1 MARTVEG
8 MASAVDDNRPLPPV
22 ITGAAGLEVR
32 RTDDV
37 ALVGASPPAAPAGP
51 GRPAASAQDRPLY
64 VVSSVLTIVSIMAL
78 TFMATISVV
87 GGVRHARDQQTAF
100 ALLRG
105 QLATGTAPVTQTDA
119 KGRLRP
125 LGTPVAVLDIP
136 QIGLREVVLEG
147 TTSGVLRSGPGH
159 RRDSA
164 LPGQE
169 GVSVLMGRQ
178 AAFGGPFHDIKRL
191 RKGQVFTVTTGQG
204 TATYRVIGVR
214 RAGDPAP
221 PLVQAGKGRMI
232 LMTAAGG
239 DWVPQGTLR
248 VDADLV
254 STQKPGERPAPAV
267 HDSGPRPLMAAS
279 LPLPERP
286 LQGEPGV
293 WVWVLLLTQL
303 LFAASVAVTWA
314 RFRWGAWQA
323 WTAGGPLLLA
333 IGVALSAQVARLLPN
348 LM

>member
-1 MARTVEG
+1 MATAGAGPDPGGSVV
-8 MASAVDDNRPLPPV
+8 VDVPAPPV
-22 ITGAAGLEVR
+22 VTGAAVSAPGPLDLDVR
-32 RTDDV
+32 VV
-37 ALVGASPPAAPAGP
+37 AAPPRPTASRPPAE
-51 GRPAASAQDRPLY
+51 RPFY
-64 VVSSVLTIVSIMAL
+64 VVSSVITTVSLMAL
-78 TFMATISVV
+78 TFMLTISVI
-87 GGVRHARDQQTAF
+87 GGVKHARDQQTAF
-100 ALLRG
+100 ATLRG
-105 QLATGTAPVTQTDA
+105 NLANATVQVTQTDE
-119 KGRLRP
+119 KGRLYP
-125 LGTPVAVLDIP
+125 LGNPVAVLDVP

-178 AAFGGPFHDIKRL
+178 AAFGGPFHDIRHL

-204 TATYRVIGVR
+204 TARYRVIGVR

-221 PLVQAGKGRMI
+221 PLVEAGQGRMI
-232 LMTAAGG
+232 LVTAAGG

-254 STQKPGERPAPAV
+254 TPVQP
-267 HDSGPRPLMAAS
+267 SGPRPLTAAT
-279 LPLPERP
+279 LPLAERP
-286 LQGEPGV
+286 LQGEQGV
-293 WVWVLLLTQL
+293 WVWVLLLGQL
-303 LFAASVAVTWA
+303 LLAASVAVTWA
-314 RFRWGAWQA
+314 RYRWGVWQA

-333 IGVALSAQVARLLPN
+333 IGITLSGQVVRLLPN